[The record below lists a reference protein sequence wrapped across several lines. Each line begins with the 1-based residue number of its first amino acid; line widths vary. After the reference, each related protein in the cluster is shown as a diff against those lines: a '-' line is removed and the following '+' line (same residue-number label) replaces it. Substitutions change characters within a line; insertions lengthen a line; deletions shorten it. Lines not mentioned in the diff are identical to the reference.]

1 MSHRGTRRDLLRG
14 TGAALGT
21 AGLGSL
27 AGCTSILGGGGGG
40 SGTVTVGSKKFPEQ
54 QILGYLA
61 YEALTQT
68 TELTVNDE
76 VSLGGS
82 TTNFKALQSGDINM
96 YWEYTGTAW
105 LTLPPSRSEVITDPE
120 EIYTKVKS
128 NMEEEHGLTF
138 LDRAPFNN
146 TYVLLANPD
155 WQSETG
161 ISTLSG
167 LAEHVNGG
175 NTDLTMVMGPEFQ
188 ERGDGWPG
196 LTEAYGF
203 ASAAEDLDVTNV
215 KANLAYQVLGEGE
228 ADIGVGFNTNPKI
241 LQFDLAGLEDDQGF
255 FPVYNPA
262 PFVDMETLD
271 NAEAMK
277 EPLNE
282 ISSALTTDKIRA
294 LNRRVSIDGE
304 SARQVAEDFLSNEN
318 IT

>member
-1 MSHRGTRRDLLRG
+1 MSHRSTRRDLLKG

-27 AGCTSILGGGGGG
+27 AGCSSLVSGGGGG
-40 SGTVTVGSKKFPEQ
+40 SGSVTVGSKKFPEQ

-61 YEALTQT
+61 YEALTEN
-68 TELTVNDE
+68 TELNIQDE

-82 TTNFKALQSGDINM
+82 NTNFNALQSGDINM

-105 LTLPPSRSEVITDPE
+105 LTLPPSHSEVITDPA
-120 EIYTKVKS
+120 EIYSKAKS
-128 NMEEEHGLTF
+128 DLEEEHDLTF
-138 LDRAPFNN
+138 LERAPFNN

-167 LAEHVNGG
+167 LAEYVNGG

-188 ERGDGWPG
+188 ERSDGWPG
-196 LTEAYGF
+196 LTKAYGF
-203 ASAAEDLDVTNV
+203 ESAAKDLNVKNV
-215 KANLAYQVLGEGE
+215 KANLTYQVLGQGE

-241 LQFDLAGLEDDQGF
+241 LKFDLKGLEDDQGF

-262 PFVDMETLD
+262 PLVDMETLES
-271 NAEAMK
+271 NEAMRA
-277 EPLNE
+277 PLNS
-282 ISSALTTDKIRA
+282 ISAALTTDKIRE

-304 SARQVAEDFLSNEN
+304 SAQQVASDFLSNEN
-318 IT
+318 II